1 MTPEDIV
8 KRYELLKGERK
19 TVESIWEDIE
29 RFVMPFRG
37 EFYREL
43 QSEMEVNWRKRQ
55 IYDSTA
61 IQAAQNLAAS
71 IQSNIMNPST
81 KWFNLQFRDDKL
93 QDDDASREWLDECS
107 DIVYYDLVE
116 SDLNKE
122 AAEAITDMVGFGTAV
137 IIEEE
142 KDDGID
148 FTSVPIR
155 EAYFE
160 EDTSGGIINFYRTLK
175 WTPVQIKDF
184 FVKGDYKVTD
194 LPEVVQEKL
203 TSKEAGTI
211 RFDIVFSI
219 FRRDE
224 IEKDP
229 GVKVLG
235 PKVRPY
241 GSMYVFK
248 NGAITLGE
256 EGGYYEAGSR
266 WGHSPATVA
275 LADIMTLNEIVET
288 TLEAA
293 AKVVDP
299 PLVTTQRGV
308 MSDVDLSR
316 GGLTVLRNID
326 DLQPF
331 QTGARIDL
339 GHLEIERLQASI
351 NRSFF
356 VDQLELKEATFAWSN
371 ARSYAV

>member
-194 LPEVVQEKL
+194 LPEAVQEKL
-203 TSKEAGTI
+203 TSKEG
-211 RFDIVFSI
+211 
-219 FRRDE
+219 
-224 IEKDP
+224 
-229 GVKVLG
+229 
-235 PKVRPY
+235 
-241 GSMYVFK
+241 
-248 NGAITLGE
+248 
-256 EGGYYEAGSR
+256 
-266 WGHSPATVA
+266 
-275 LADIMTLNEIVET
+275 
-288 TLEAA
+288 
-293 AKVVDP
+293 
-299 PLVTTQRGV
+299 
-308 MSDVDLSR
+308 
-316 GGLTVLRNID
+316 
-326 DLQPF
+326 
-331 QTGARIDL
+331 
-339 GHLEIERLQASI
+339 
-351 NRSFF
+351 
-356 VDQLELKEATFAWSN
+356 
-371 ARSYAV
+371 